1 MIQVEQHGPVIA
13 IRMARRFLGKPL
25 YWTAAY
31 WIDGLLIDTGP
42 AATAAELLRVLEQV
56 SVRQIALTH
65 GHEDHIGGL
74 AALRR
79 KYPNAPVYASLRTI
93 ELAKAPDRLQMQLYR
108 KLVWGVPQPVEGL
121 TVLEEVADVIHTQR
135 FALRAVETPGHSQDH
150 VAYFEPHLRWLFAGD
165 AFIGGR
171 DRTWAPEFDLF
182 GVVGSLRTLALLD
195 PERLF
200 PGSGNVRRNP
210 LNDINDKLLYLTGLA
225 RDVAKL
231 DAAGIDAAEIA
242 ERLLAGDSRMSFWTQ
257 GHFSALNLI
266 EACRSYNALVQPLPG
281 ASRRGVGAAAGA
293 KRTKRGLSSDPS
305 DPIR

>member
-25 YWTAAY
+25 YWTTAY

-79 KYPNAPVYASLRTI
+79 KYPSVPVYASLRTI
-93 ELAKAPDRLQMQLYR
+93 ELAKTPDRLQMQLYR

-121 TVLEEVADVIHTQR
+121 TPLEEVADVIHTQR

-150 VAYFEPHLRWLFAGD
+150 VSYFEPHLRWLFAGD

-171 DRTWAPEFDLF
+171 DRTWAREFDLF
-182 GVVGSLRTLALLD
+182 GVVGSLRTQALLD

-231 DAAGIDAAEIA
+231 DAAGMDAAEIA

-281 ASRRGVGAAAGA
+281 APRRGVGAAAGA
-293 KRTKRGLSSDPS
+293 KRTRRGLSSDPS